1 MIEAIKEIGEYAL
14 IKEGKRLDDPVNI
27 IVEDPAS
34 SPTYK
39 HVLAIILNK
48 TDEGFEFGGI
58 RQEEYTKEK
67 IGKYLYK
74 RGAAKGTDRTPTSR
88 ITEIEKTFANKIVLW
103 FKNVLND
110 KDLELDADELEFIRH
125 LDRCVQQNKETILF
139 DLNDKTNNFANDE
152 NGILTIIINQDGD
165 KYIGDIPVFKKIL
178 LYYFVNSLHYSQTY
192 KIHAISKN
200 NVCSVCK
207 QNNKEVYGLVTTYT
221 FYNIDKPGF
230 VAGGFNRTDAWKN
243 YPVCLNCAIKLE
255 AGKQYI
261 DNFLK
266 YNFYGFDYYVIPKLF
281 QKDKTAEVYPL
292 LEDFRKDMDD
302 DNVKI
307 KTEYGNLLSDTEENA
322 LEILANQGN
331 YLNNNLLFYEKSNA
345 AFRIILYIEDILPS
359 RLKKLFEMK
368 QHVDKKSIFKNFAE
382 DGKSLSFN
390 FGNICHIFPR
400 TREQDLSRYFLEIV
414 NKIFTNRKINYSFLM
429 WGIMNEIRK
438 EFRNGNGYTK
448 YSTLRGFQLLDYLN
462 NLNLLKNFSGAMK
475 MNEKDINNILY
486 DSNSP
491 LDEKIN
497 NLFAEFSDFFNQPAK
512 KAVFLEGGLA
522 QFLLNIQYQERGA
535 TPFRTKLQGLK
546 LDEKLIKRL
555 LPDIQNKLEE
565 YDKNYYRGLEK
576 LISKYMIEAGDG
588 WKMSKDEISFYF
600 VLGMNLHHLFKS
612 QQDN

>member
-14 IKEGKRLDDPVNI
+14 IKEGKRLDNPVDI

-74 RGAAKGTDRTPTSR
+74 RGAANGTDRTPTSR
-88 ITEIEKTFANKIVLW
+88 ITEIEKTFANKIVIW

-110 KDLELDADELEFIRH
+110 KELELDADEFEFIRD
-125 LDRCVQQNKETILF
+125 LDRCVQQNKEAILF

-178 LYYFVNSLHYSQTY
+178 LYSFANSLHYSQTY

-207 QNNKEVYGLVTTYT
+207 QNSKEVYGLVTTYT

-230 VAGGFNRTDAWKN
+230 VAGGFNRADAWKN

-255 AGKQYI
+255 AGKQYV

-281 QKDKTAEVYPL
+281 QQDENTEVYQL
-292 LEDFRKDMDD
+292 LEDFRKDIDN

-307 KTEYGNLLSDTEENA
+307 KTEYGNLLSDTEENV

-390 FGNICHIFPR
+390 FGNIWHIFPR

-414 NKIFTNRKINYSFLM
+414 DKIFTNRKIDYSFLM
-429 WGIMNEIRK
+429 WGIMNGIRK
-438 EFRNGNGYTK
+438 EFRNRNGYTK

-475 MNEKDINNILY
+475 MNEKDINKIFY
-486 DSNSP
+486 DNDSP

-497 NLFAEFSDFFNQPAK
+497 NLFAEFPSFFNQPAK

-546 LDEKLIKRL
+546 LDEKLVKRL

-600 VLGMNLHHLFKS
+600 VLGMNLYHLFKS